1 MFTSFAKY
9 LASYFVLLLMQVTVF
24 NNFNFLGW
32 ATPYLYIYFIITLP
46 TGISKSWLFTL
57 AFLIGLPVDI
67 FSNTPGMH
75 VIATLTTAALRE
87 VILRLYF
94 STDEIESSIP
104 SAFTFGLWRF
114 MRYALT
120 VVALHHTVLLLIESF
135 VLMNLWLLIA
145 KIIICSLFTGILIFA
160 VETFKLSRK

>member
-32 ATPYLYIYFIITLP
+32 ATPYLYIYFIILLP

-57 AFLIGLPVDI
+57 AFLTGLPIDI
-67 FSNTPGMH
+67 FANTPGMH
-75 VIATLTTAALRE
+75 IIATLTAAALRE
-87 VILRLYF
+87 AILRLYF
-94 STDEIESSIP
+94 STDETESSNP
-104 SAFTFGLWRF
+104 SAFTYGLWRF

-120 VVALHHTVLLLIESF
+120 MVALHHTVLLF
-135 VLMNLWLLIA
+135 VEAFALMNIWLLFA
-145 KIIICSLFTGILIFA
+145 KIIICTIFTTLLIFA
-160 VETFKLSRK
+160 VETFKLARK